1 MLCPFVVTA
10 SSVGFTF
17 VRLQQRALQTAV
29 HKRRFHEM
37 HSDHFCVGG
46 RKDCAA
52 QCELRIGSG
61 AMASAGDSR
70 TVWKEDEI
78 GWTGMESHGTLLGNT
93 SPLMRAYRRRG
104 SSSHNLEGSG
114 ADEEKKSL
122 EKKRSRFARKL
133 LDALHREA
141 FRTAERFKK
150 TEKIREYPAD

>member
-1 MLCPFVVTA
+1 MDRDGIPWYSTRKHIPIDAGVQAQRVF
-10 SSVGFTF
+10 FT
-17 VRLQQRALQTAV
+17 Q
-29 HKRRFHEM
+29 
-37 HSDHFCVGG
+37 
-46 RKDCAA
+46 
-52 QCELRIGSG
+52 
-61 AMASAGDSR
+61 
-70 TVWKEDEI
+70 
-78 GWTGMESHGTLLGNT
+78 
-93 SPLMRAYRRRG
+93 PRRG